1 MKNAKSSLIVL
12 LLLCGANLLFARI
25 GISLTINRSLYMQYE
40 HIYAL
45 VTLRN
50 NSGRPLLFGTDPSL
64 QGFLTLDVRDRSN
77 RPVAKVSGQEI
88 SITGVMLAPGETRNV
103 VLPIDRYYQLQ
114 KPDRYRVT
122 ANISHNALG
131 GEYRS
136 KAQYFRISQGVE
148 MWKRTVGLPDI
159 TGKAKAG
166 DLIPERTYS
175 IHALSDN
182 QRTCY
187 YLKVSDRKYI
197 YGVCLI
203 GEAFGYERYQVEV
216 DMLSRI
222 HLLMPISPRVFHY
235 LAFNA
240 DGVLL
245 VNSYW
250 KNSDSIPMLF
260 RDSKSGKVTRI
271 GGVPARAGVDFRD
284 PKRGMLSV
292 SELLE
297 EDRRVAPKAVNDAG
311 LVDLGKNVL
320 PEVSDDE
327 NRHPGK

>member
-1 MKNAKSSLIVL
+1 MICRVKMTAVL
-12 LLLCGANLLFARI
+12 LLFAAVWTVHAQI
-25 GISLTINRSLYMQYE
+25 GIAMSLNRRVYMQYE
-40 HIYAL
+40 NIFAC

-50 NSGRPLLFGTDPSL
+50 DTGKPLLFGKDPAL
-64 QGFLTLDVRDRSN
+64 QGFVLFDVRDEAD
-77 RPVAKVSGQEI
+77 RPVAQKDSDGVSV
-88 SITGVMLAPGETRNV
+88 TGLMLGPGEVRKLVIPLNKYYK
-103 VLPIDRYYQLQ
+103 LNNSGRY
-114 KPDRYRVT
+114 KIHAFV
-122 ANISHNALG
+122 SHNALKH
-131 GEYRS
+131 EYRS
-136 KAQYFRISQGVE
+136 KDIFFRINPGIEV
-148 MWKRTVGLPDI
+148 WKKEVGLPEMDEKKG
-159 TGKAKAG
+159 GKSGMRK
-166 DLIPERTYS
+166 YS
-175 IHALSDN
+175 IRVVAEDSISS
-182 QRTCY
+182 Y
-187 YLKVSDRKYI
+187 YLMVEDEKKIFAVTK
-197 YGVCLI
+197 I
-203 GEAFGYERYQVEV
+203 GQVIGYERYSAEV

>member
-222 HLLMPISPRVFHY
+222 HLLMPVAPRIYHY
-235 LAFNA
+235 LAFSF
-240 DGVLL
+240 DGKNIA
-245 VNSYW
+245 NSYW
-250 KNSDSIPMLF
+250 KTTSSIPTLH
-260 RDSKSGKVTRI
+260 RDRKTGIVSRLGGAQAKPGRDFAAKKSNSITI
-271 GGVPARAGVDFRD
+271 SDI
-284 PKRGMLSV
+284 LQN
-292 SELLE
+292 E
-297 EDRRVAPKAVNDAG
+297 RRNSPKAPGYSG
-311 LVDLGKNVL
+311 LVDLGKGAV
-320 PEVSDDE
+320 PEFDKDE
-327 NRHPGK
+327 K